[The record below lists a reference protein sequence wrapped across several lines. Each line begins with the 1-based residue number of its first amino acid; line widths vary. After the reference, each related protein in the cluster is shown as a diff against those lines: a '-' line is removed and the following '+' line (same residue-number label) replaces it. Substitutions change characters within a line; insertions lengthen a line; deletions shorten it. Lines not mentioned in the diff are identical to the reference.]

1 MNLSRGNIKVKNLE
15 KSVISKMASV
25 EYKWIWAS
33 RPEEGG
39 EIQYRESPN
48 GFENLA
54 DCIENAL
61 EIYPTLELESHWNPF
76 GPYLGIMEY
85 NKVSGVLENRYLYL
99 GHNCPGSATEEKPH

>member
-1 MNLSRGNIKVKNLE
+1 
-15 KSVISKMASV
+15 MASV

-33 RPEEGG
+33 LPEESG

-61 EIYPTLELESHWNPF
+61 EIYPTLESHCNPF
-76 GPYLGIMEY
+76 GPYLSIDEY
-85 NKVSGVLENRYLYL
+85 DKASGVLLKTLYL
-99 GHNCPGSATEEKPH
+99 CLGCCPRNASEEKVH